1 MKSSSFR
8 FKREWALAALIAAAA
23 GLAFVSPWAALP
35 ALLAALALSLWP
47 KRVGGSEL
55 DRFDA
60 LLKQVGK
67 GELGG
72 RLPHQLADPTLE
84 SIRVNLNSA
93 LDQTETA
100 FRELL
105 GSMQALSDGRS
116 GRRLQL
122 AGLHGSFRSVL
133 ARIQTLLDEVE
144 GAQESV
150 AREAL
155 LSRIFLR
162 SEKGLSM
169 AITHADQSLTAVG
182 GDAQRSRELA
192 LAFGDSASAMSEAA
206 HRMADALSGAE
217 KAAEAGVAV
226 LDDLDGKTQA
236 IHRLTGHIDAVA
248 KKTTLLALNASIEAA
263 RAGEAGRG
271 FAVVAEE
278 VSKLADQA
286 QRSAEEIAVA
296 TRAIGESMASATAE
310 IASLREAVVGA
321 RGTADEFSSGLAR
334 SAESAAQVQTLA
346 SSIGQG
352 AESMDASMHLVATA
366 QKARADATT
375 ILHGKPID
383 LGSLSEMERQAAQIA
398 QARKWVKGTKDREAL
413 VGIYDQLFAGIE
425 RQMR

>member
-1 MKSSSFR
+1 MKNSSFR
-8 FKREWALAALIAAAA
+8 FKREWALAALIVVAA
-23 GLAFVSPWAALP
+23 GLVFVSPWAVLVALLP
-35 ALLAALALSLWP
+35 ALVLSLWP
-47 KRVGGSEL
+47 NRSSLAEL
-55 DRFDA
+55 DRFEA
-60 LLKQVGK
+60 LLKQVGD
-67 GELGG
+67 GQLGG
-72 RLPHQLADPTLE
+72 RLPNRLADPTLE

-93 LDQTETA
+93 LDQTETS

-105 GSMQALSDGRS
+105 GSMQAMSDGRS

-144 GAQESV
+144 GAQETV

-169 AITHADQSLTAVG
+169 AITHADQALAAVG
-182 GDAQRSRELA
+182 GDSQRSRELA

-206 HRMADALSGAE
+206 HRMAGALSGAE

-226 LDDLDGKTQA
+226 LDDLNGKTQA

-296 TRAIGESMASATAE
+296 TRAIGESMATATAE
-310 IASLREAVVGA
+310 IAALRSAVVGA
-321 RGTADEFSSGLAR
+321 RGTADEFSSGLAS
-334 SAESAAQVQTLA
+334 SAESATQVRSLA
-346 SSIGQG
+346 TSIGQG
-352 AESMDASMHLVATA
+352 AESMDASMRLVATA
-366 QKARADATT
+366 QKARADAST

-383 LGSLSEMERQAAQIA
+383 IDSLSEIERQALQIA

-413 VGIYDQLFAGIE
+413 IGMYDQLFASLE

>member
-1 MKSSSFR
+1 MKNSSFR

-35 ALLAALALSLWP
+35 ALLPALVLSLMP
-47 KRVGGSEL
+47 NRGATGEL

-60 LLKQVGK
+60 LLRQVGK

-72 RLPHQLADPTLE
+72 RLPHRLADPTLE

-93 LDQTETA
+93 LDQTETS

-105 GSMQALSDGRS
+105 GSMQAMSDGRS

-133 ARIQTLLDEVE
+133 GRIQTLLDEVE
-144 GAQESV
+144 GAQETV

-169 AITHADQSLTAVG
+169 AITHADGSLSAVG
-182 GDAQRSRELA
+182 SDSLRSRELA

-206 HRMADALSGAE
+206 HRMAGALSGAE
-217 KAAEAGVAV
+217 KAADAGVAV
-226 LDDLDGKTQA
+226 LDDLNAKAQA

-271 FAVVAEE
+271 FAVVADE

-286 QRSAEEIAVA
+286 QRSAEEIALA
-296 TRAIGESMASATAE
+296 TNAIGESMATATAE
-310 IASLREAVVGA
+310 IAALRSAVVGA
-321 RGTADEFSSGLAR
+321 RGTADEFSSGLAT
-334 SAESAAQVQTLA
+334 SAESAAQVQALA
-346 SSIGQG
+346 TSIGQG
-352 AESMDASMHLVATA
+352 AESMDASMRLVATA
-366 QKARADATT
+366 QRARADATT
-375 ILHGKPID
+375 ILHGKPIAID
-383 LGSLSEMERQAAQIA
+383 SLSDIEKQALQLAQT
-398 QARKWVKGTKDREAL
+398 RKWVKGSRDREAL
-413 VGIYDQLFAGIE
+413 VEIYDRLFASIE

>member
-8 FKREWALAALIAAAA
+8 FKRQWAAGALIVAAA
-23 GLAFVSPWAALP
+23 GLAFVSPWAVLAVLLP
-35 ALLAALALSLWP
+35 ALLLSQWPERGAAA
-47 KRVGGSEL
+47 EL
-55 DRFDA
+55 DRFDV

-72 RLPHQLADPTLE
+72 RLPHQLSDPTLE

-93 LDQTETA
+93 LDQTETS

-133 ARIQTLLDEVE
+133 ARIQTLLDEVA

-155 LSRIFLR
+155 LSRIFVR

-169 AITHADQSLTAVG
+169 AITHADQALGTVGSDSL
-182 GDAQRSRELA
+182 RSRELA

-206 HRMADALSGAE
+206 HRMAGALSGAE
-217 KAAEAGVAV
+217 KAADAGVAV
-226 LDDLDGKTQA
+226 LDDLNGKTQA

-296 TRAIGESMASATAE
+296 TRAISESMAAATAE
-310 IASLREAVVGA
+310 IGALRAAVIGA
-321 RGTADEFSSGLAR
+321 RGTADEFSTGLAS
-334 SAESAAQVQTLA
+334 SAASAAQVQTLA
-346 SSIGQG
+346 GSIGQG
-352 AESMDASMHLVATA
+352 AESMDASMRLVATA
-366 QKARADATT
+366 QMARANATT
-375 ILHGKPID
+375 ILHGQPIAAA
-383 LGSLSEMERQAAQIA
+383 GLSELEQEALRIA
-398 QARKWVKGTKDREAL
+398 QARKWVKVGKDREAL
-413 VGIYDQLFAGIE
+413 VGLYDRLFADIE
-425 RQMR
+425 RKMR

>member
-1 MKSSSFR
+1 MKNSSFR
-8 FKREWALAALIAAAA
+8 FKREWAVAALIGTAA
-23 GLAFVSPWAALP
+23 GLAFVSPWAVLLAALP
-35 ALLAALALSLWP
+35 ALLLSLWP
-47 KRVGGSEL
+47 SRGASGEL
-55 DRFDA
+55 ERFDA
-60 LLKQVGK
+60 LLQQVSK
-67 GELGG
+67 GQLGG

-93 LDQTETA
+93 LDQTETS

-169 AITHADQSLTAVG
+169 AITHADQSLNAVG
-182 GDAQRSRELA
+182 GDSQRSRELA

-206 HRMADALSGAE
+206 HRMAVALSGAE
-217 KAAEAGVAV
+217 QAADAGVAV
-226 LDDLDGKTQA
+226 LDDLNGKTQA

-296 TRAIGESMASATAE
+296 TNAIGDSMATATAE
-310 IASLREAVVGA
+310 IAALRSAVVGA

-346 SSIGQG
+346 TSIGQG
-352 AESMDASMHLVATA
+352 AESMDASMRLVATA

-375 ILHGKPID
+375 ILHGKPIAIE
-383 LGSLSEMERQAAQIA
+383 SLSEIERQALQIA
-398 QARKWVKGTKDREAL
+398 QARKWVKGSKDREAL
-413 VGIYDQLFAGIE
+413 VGIYDRLFAGIE

>member
-1 MKSSSFR
+1 MKNSSFR
-8 FKREWALAALIAAAA
+8 FKREWALAALIVAAA
-23 GLAFVSPWAALP
+23 GLVFVSPWAVLAALLP
-35 ALLAALALSLWP
+35 ALILSLWP
-47 KRVGGSEL
+47 NRSTLAEL
-55 DRFDA
+55 DRFEA
-60 LLKQVGK
+60 LLKQVGD
-67 GELGG
+67 GQLGG
-72 RLPHQLADPTLE
+72 RLPHQLDNPTLE

-93 LDQTETA
+93 LDQTETS

-105 GSMQALSDGRS
+105 GSMQAMSDGRS

-144 GAQESV
+144 GAQETV

-169 AITHADQSLTAVG
+169 AITHADQALAAVG
-182 GDAQRSRELA
+182 GDSQRSRELA

-206 HRMADALSGAE
+206 HRMAGALSGAE

-226 LDDLDGKTQA
+226 LDDLNGKTQA

-296 TRAIGESMASATAE
+296 TRAIGESMATATAE
-310 IASLREAVVGA
+310 IAALRSAVVGA
-321 RGTADEFSSGLAR
+321 RGTADEFSSGLAS
-334 SAESAAQVQTLA
+334 SAESAAQVRTLA
-346 SSIGQG
+346 TSIGQG
-352 AESMDASMHLVATA
+352 AESMDASMRLVATA
-366 QKARADATT
+366 QKARADAST
-375 ILHGKPID
+375 ILNGKPINID
-383 LGSLSEMERQAAQIA
+383 SLSEIERQALQIA

-413 VGIYDQLFAGIE
+413 IGMYDQLFASLE
-425 RQMR
+425 CQMR